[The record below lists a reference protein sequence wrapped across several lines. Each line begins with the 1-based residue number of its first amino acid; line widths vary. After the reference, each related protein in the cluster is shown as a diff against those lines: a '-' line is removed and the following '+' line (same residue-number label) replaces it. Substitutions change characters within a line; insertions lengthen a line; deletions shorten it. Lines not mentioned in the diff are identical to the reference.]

1 MPNLGPTE
9 ILLIIAVLVLLFGA
23 TRLPKI
29 AAGLGESLRIFKKEI
44 RNKDEDADK
53 KDEAAPAQSQTTES
67 APPAITHDSAS
78 GQVPAQPVTQQEQAK
93 DSEHTNR

>member
-44 RNKDEDADK
+44 RTKDEDAEKAEK
-53 KDEAAPAQSQTTES
+53 KDETPAPAAEAT
-67 APPAITHDSAS
+67 PPSITHTSAS
-78 GQVPAQPVTQQEQAK
+78 GQVPAQPVQEQAK
-93 DSEHTNR
+93 DTEHTNR

>member
-9 ILLIIAVLVLLFGA
+9 ILLILAVLVLLFGA

-44 RNKDEDADK
+44 RQKDDDGEK
-53 KDEAAPAQSQTTES
+53 KEETQSPAAEAT
-67 APPAITHDSAS
+67 PPAITHDSAS
-78 GQVPAQPVTQQEQAK
+78 GQVPAQPVQEQAK
-93 DSEHTNR
+93 DTEHTNR

>member
-44 RNKDEDADK
+44 RNKDEDTEK
-53 KDEAAPAQSQTTES
+53 KEETPAPAAEAT
-67 APPAITHDSAS
+67 PPSITHNSAS
-78 GQVPAQPVTQQEQAK
+78 GQVPAQPVQEQAK
-93 DSEHTNR
+93 DTESTNR

>member
-44 RNKDEDADK
+44 RNKDEDAEK
-53 KDEAAPAQSQTTES
+53 KDESPAATTTPPEITQTS
-67 APPAITHDSAS
+67 ATD
-78 GQVPAQPVTQQEQAK
+78 QVPAQPVQQPVQEPAK
-93 DSEHTNR
+93 DAEHTNR

>member
-44 RNKDEDADK
+44 RNKDEDAEK
-53 KDEAAPAQSQTTES
+53 TETQAQAQSPAAPAPTPEVTQNS
-67 APPAITHDSAS
+67 AT
-78 GQVPAQPVTQQEQAK
+78 GQVPAQPVQEQAK
-93 DSEHTNR
+93 DTEHTNR

>member
-44 RNKDEDADK
+44 RNKDEDAEK
-53 KDEAAPAQSQTTES
+53 NETQTQAQSPAAPAPTPEVTQNS
-67 APPAITHDSAS
+67 AT
-78 GQVPAQPVTQQEQAK
+78 GQVPAQPVQEQAK
-93 DSEHTNR
+93 DTEHTNR